1 MGIMKRKKK
10 IERIAK
16 PFAARVCREKP
27 LALRSS
33 HGLVN
38 EQVPYHDAVIPS
50 KACQLVKTCDK
61 IPPCGYVSGNEDAKG
76 QHRERMHQPSCK

>member
-1 MGIMKRKKK
+1 MTGKLTKSKDRKGASSTRDVSRAANRSMGIMKRKKK

-38 EQVPYHDAVIPS
+38 EQVRTTTP
-50 KACQLVKTCDK
+50 
-61 IPPCGYVSGNEDAKG
+61 
-76 QHRERMHQPSCK
+76 